1 MGDTPSKILA
11 PLEAEDDQFLQP
23 LFVGFGRSA
32 AAVEPS
38 LSGSPVEVPLME
50 VVSAGDV
57 ELEGNHVKAFV
68 SEGRHN
74 TYPNSGAFP
83 SPIDPTRVSICD
95 WAGSLPGAPGADA
108 GEPPPA
114 GPTSKQTD
122 IVTLMKLLTMGLFA
136 GLIAA
141 WIELGGVAAGQ
152 AASDDDDAPA
162 PAPPDLGGDDVAQ
175 LDPEGLI
182 LAPADLVDTFSED
195 AAFVRSWAGTP
206 DRRVFDERWET
217 LDLSWGPPAVQDP
230 FRRRQ
235 GRPMPRYIGPFI
247 SALGAHLEE
256 G

>member
-1 MGDTPSKILA
+1 
-11 PLEAEDDQFLQP
+11 
-23 LFVGFGRSA
+23 
-32 AAVEPS
+32 
-38 LSGSPVEVPLME
+38 
-50 VVSAGDV
+50 
-57 ELEGNHVKAFV
+57 
-68 SEGRHN
+68 
-74 TYPNSGAFP
+74 
-83 SPIDPTRVSICD
+83 
-95 WAGSLPGAPGADA
+95 
-108 GEPPPA
+108 
-114 GPTSKQTD
+114 
-122 IVTLMKLLTMGLFA
+122 
-136 GLIAA
+136 
-141 WIELGGVAAGQ
+141 
-152 AASDDDDAPA
+152 
-162 PAPPDLGGDDVAQ
+162 VAQ